1 MSIRRWL
8 ALTAGLVLASALLW
22 TVYENTLTP
31 ASPVAVGGGSD
42 TAARALRAYGGEAV
56 WRNAHTIESTVT
68 VGGLLFQ
75 AKGINIP
82 AHAKFTIDVQ
92 RPHTVIDPVDAAGD
106 VGVLDGFSVTIQSRD
121 GRLLQQRADARQHFQ
136 NASISIPWDPLN
148 LVYFLSYAFWGYFTL
163 PNQLLSTD
171 IRWTELA
178 GGELQ
183 ADYGSG
189 LPVHSRI
196 QRFWFDA
203 KSGLLRRNDYE
214 PIAAAVG
221 VKVANVVFE
230 HAIAGGVPY
239 AKKRRVKLTPLQYGW
254 VLPAPDFI
262 TIDVE
267 SWRLS

>member
-1 MSIRRWL
+1 RHDPVQGRPAPPTARRRPT
-8 ALTAGLVLASALLW
+8 ALPERQHQHPLGRSQ
-22 TVYENTLTP
+22 P
-31 ASPVAVGGGSD
+31 
-42 TAARALRAYGGEAV
+42 
-56 WRNAHTIESTVT
+56 
-68 VGGLLFQ
+68 GLL
-75 AKGINIP
+75 P
-82 AHAKFTIDVQ
+82 RH
-92 RPHTVIDPVDAAGD
+92 
-106 VGVLDGFSVTIQSRD
+106 
-121 GRLLQQRADARQHFQ
+121 
-136 NASISIPWDPLN
+136 
-148 LVYFLSYAFWGYFTL
+148 AFWGYFTL
-163 PNQLLSTD
+163 PNQLLRTD

-203 KSGLLRRNDYE
+203 NSGLLRRNDYE

-230 HAIAGGVPY
+230 HAIAGGIPY
-239 AKKRRVKLTPLQYGW
+239 AKKRRVKLSPVQYGW